1 MRTTIA
7 FIFMVLMAALVGCAV
22 VASRVEKPIAVPVR
36 RLLLALLPPVF
47 GNFLIILSGEP
58 MLATIGCYTYYI
70 GMDVMMMALFYFT
83 SDYCN
88 LGLSKSKLSAVCCAL
103 MFVDVVQLVMNAR
116 FHQAFTLEPIM
127 VEGYPYYSLVPHLGQ
142 GLHRVC
148 CYGIFL
154 LSLGYFGYKTFS
166 SPKIPVLSNVTGKP
180 HDNDPS
186 AIKALMLEQV
196 TGTTNWAADV
206 EAAKAL
212 GCSRFVEFGPGKV
225 LSGLIKKIDAALT
238 TVNVSDLAS
247 LDATLAALS

>member
-88 LGLSKSKLSAVCCAL
+88 LGLSKSKLSAVCDVAIRVPETETYKVQELHLPVYHALCAAIEEE
-103 MFVDVVQLVMNAR
+103 MF
-116 FHQAFTLEPIM
+116 
-127 VEGYPYYSLVPHLGQ
+127 
-142 GLHRVC
+142 
-148 CYGIFL
+148 
-154 LSLGYFGYKTFS
+154 
-166 SPKIPVLSNVTGKP
+166 
-180 HDNDPS
+180 
-186 AIKALMLEQV
+186 
-196 TGTTNWAADV
+196 
-206 EAAKAL
+206 
-212 GCSRFVEFGPGKV
+212 
-225 LSGLIKKIDAALT
+225 
-238 TVNVSDLAS
+238 
-247 LDATLAALS
+247 

>member
-88 LGLSKSKLSAVCCAL
+88 LGLSKSKLSAVCPGIPNMRSAFRL
-103 MFVDVVQLVMNAR
+103 RIPASSSIRQLL
-116 FHQAFTLEPIM
+116 TKS
-127 VEGYPYYSLVPHLGQ
+127 PYLWIRP
-142 GLHRVC
+142 RDA
-148 CYGIFL
+148 
-154 LSLGYFGYKTFS
+154 S
-166 SPKIPVLSNVTGKP
+166 SS
-180 HDNDPS
+180 S
-186 AIKALMLEQV
+186 E
-196 TGTTNWAADV
+196 AD
-206 EAAKAL
+206 
-212 GCSRFVEFGPGKV
+212 
-225 LSGLIKKIDAALT
+225 
-238 TVNVSDLAS
+238 
-247 LDATLAALS
+247 